1 MYFNFPSINFR
12 SRVINLKFGTTSNF
26 ELLVAIPTWYDGTSI
41 IDLLVR
47 YQYQLPGYRYQVSI
61 VLNSASILTEFWH
74 PSDYSMDSMA
84 EDDDWWQIQHG
95 SGAGSPPLM
104 VLLMTAPHERFS
116 FRARRR

>member
-1 MYFNFPSINFR
+1 M
-12 SRVINLKFGTTSNF
+12 KFGTII
-26 ELLVAIPTWYDGTSI
+26 LVP
-41 IDLLVR
+41 VH
-47 YQYQLPGYRYQVSI
+47 QLPIPGYRNVPQVLI

-104 VLLMTAPHERFS
+104 VLLMTADRT
-116 FRARRR
+116 A